1 LAFELE
7 KSSNLKI
14 ESQYFPV
21 GDSPTGG
28 GSVIE
33 AVNAWLSNLGMKEQI
48 SVRSV
53 AGYEPRLEVGGKTFN
68 QVGTGYSQIVPVI
81 AQALLGTHR
90 PKESLLILVEQPE
103 LHLHPDLQAKL
114 ADFFLTITS
123 GSKGRVK
130 FVVESH
136 SEYLITRLRLL
147 VARGDFDPE
156 DLSIV
161 FFEAGQGSDC
171 MVVSQSTVGDGGSLT
186 YWPTGFSDAAILDKY
201 ELAAIQHSTKE
212 PD

>member
-21 GDSPTGG
+21 GHSPAGG
-28 GSVIE
+28 GSVVE
-33 AVNAWLSNLGMKEQI
+33 AVNAWLSYLGMTEQV

-81 AQALLGTHR
+81 AQGLLGTHR
-90 PKESLLILVEQPE
+90 PKENLLILVEQPE

-114 ADFFLTITS
+114 ADFFLTVTS

-147 VARGDFDPE
+147 VARGDFGRE
-156 DLSIV
+156 DLSIL

-171 MVVSQSTVGDGGSLT
+171 MAVSQATVGDAGSLT
-186 YWPTGFSDAAILDKY
+186 YWPTGFSDAALLDKY
-201 ELAAIQHSTKE
+201 ELAAIQHNAKE